1 MIRSGE
7 NVIEGIPV
15 EVVRKRIRRINI
27 RIHSD
32 GRVSLSVPKWWYP
45 PSESESRQRCPSR
58 GATLK
63 EAETFLK
70 SKWGWVLKTRS
81 EVLSRPPVVRAPVT
95 DEECKALMVTL
106 KELND
111 EWSKRLGETNVIWKI
126 RRMKTL
132 WGSCHFRKRHIVY
145 SAELAHV
152 PRPMIEYVVVHEL
165 THLKA
170 HNHGS
175 QFYALMDERLP
186 GWKLLRRKLNKRD
199 FGEKAFDAPHRDLSP
214 MRPVRFVQGDLFSE
228 CKPIWNGEN

>member
-27 RIHSD
+27 RVHSD
-32 GRVSLSVPKWWYP
+32 GRVSLSVPKWW
-45 PSESESRQRCPSR
+45 
-58 GATLK
+58 ATLK
-63 EAETFLK
+63 EAEAFLK
-70 SKWGWVLKTRS
+70 SKWGWVLKTRG
-81 EVLSRPPVVRAPVT
+81 EVLSRPPIVRAPVT
-95 DEECKALMVTL
+95 DEERKALVDTL
-106 KELND
+106 AELND
-111 EWSKRLGETNVIWKI
+111 EWAVRLGEPNVTWKI

-186 GWKLLRRKLNKRD
+186 DWKLLRRKLNN
-199 FGEKAFDAPHRDLSP
+199 RDLGENPTAVPHPEPSP
-214 MRPVRFVQGDLFSE
+214 ARPVRLVQGDLFSD

>member
-7 NVIEGIPV
+7 NLIDRIPV

-27 RIHSD
+27 RVHSD
-32 GRVSLSVPKWWYP
+32 GRVSLSVPKWW
-45 PSESESRQRCPSR
+45 
-58 GATLK
+58 ATLK
-63 EAETFLK
+63 EAESFLK

-95 DEECKALMVTL
+95 DEERKALVDTL
-106 KELND
+106 AELND
-111 EWSKRLGETNVIWKI
+111 EWAVSLGEPNVTWKI

-186 GWKLLRRKLNKRD
+186 DWKTLRRKLNKRD
-199 FGEKAFDAPHRDLSP
+199 FGEKPALAPPSEEISVKP
-214 MRPVRFVQGDLFSE
+214 ITYVQGDLFSD
-228 CKPIWNGEN
+228 CKPIWNGRN